1 MAKLN
6 QILAI
11 EKGLKTRVYGE
22 FTELHQATQKPALM
36 NGFTKTYQPRDE
48 DGETYPP
55 ESQKVQYEHTAVLER
70 TATILTELFDITA
83 VKDWANC
90 SARADVVVE
99 GKKLLENVP
108 ATYLLFLE
116 KQLHDL
122 SAFVGKMSEL
132 DAGSDWNTDAGTG
145 LFKTEPTAA
154 QRTKKV
160 QRAIVLYDATEHHP
174 AQTQLI
180 TEDQVVGQWVTVKLS
195 GALPA
200 PRKKQLLAR
209 IEKLSNAVKYAREQ
223 ANSLDVTDQKTGEA
237 VFAWLLAK

>member
-1 MAKLN
+1 MPKLN

-11 EKGLKTRVYGE
+11 EKGLKTRVYSE
-22 FTELHQATQKPALM
+22 FTELQNATQKPPLM
-36 NGFTKTYQPRDE
+36 NGFTKSYQPRDV

-55 ESQKVQYEHTAVLER
+55 ESQKVQYEHQAVLDR
-70 TATILTELFDITA
+70 VAGLLTELFDITA
-83 VKDWANC
+83 TKDWANC
-90 SARADVVVE
+90 SAKADVVIDGRVLIA
-99 GKKLLENVP
+99 GVP

-122 SAFVGKMSEL
+122 STFVQKMVEL
-132 DAGSDWNTDAGTG
+132 DPGSDWIADPTSG
-145 LFKTEPTAA
+145 LVKTEPTAA

-180 TEDQVVGQWVTVKLS
+180 TEDHVVGQWVTIKFS
-195 GALPA
+195 GAVPA

-209 IEKLSNAVKYAREQ
+209 IEKLSNAVKFAREQ
-223 ANSLDVTDQKTGEA
+223 ANGDETKDKATGRVIFDYLFA
-237 VFAWLLAK
+237 V